1 MLGVIL
7 LDEPAIVWQLDANPH
22 FCSAA
27 FDTDTPK
34 CEGQVNVWEFTVT
47 PNYLMFFT
55 DRGVIVSETFAYSL
69 RRSPFLRGEY
79 YVQL

>member
-1 MLGVIL
+1 MLGVVL
-7 LDEPAIVWQLDANPH
+7 LDLPAVIWQLDANPH
-22 FCSAA
+22 FCSAV
-27 FDTDTPK
+27 FDVYTPK

-69 RRSPFLRGEY
+69 RRSKFLLGKF
-79 YVQL
+79 